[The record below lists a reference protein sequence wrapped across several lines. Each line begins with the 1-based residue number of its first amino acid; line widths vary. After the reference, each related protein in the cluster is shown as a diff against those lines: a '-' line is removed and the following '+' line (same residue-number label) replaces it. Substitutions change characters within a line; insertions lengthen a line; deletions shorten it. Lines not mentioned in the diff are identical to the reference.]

1 MSRREKKAADEGP
14 GWLATYGDLVTL
26 LLAFFVMLFA
36 VSSVEAQKFEAFLAG
51 LGQFDNA
58 AAAPG
63 VWPPSAGEAPIFAM
77 NANIGQG
84 ALEKAEATEEALR
97 EREQIEE
104 ELADAV
110 EAAGLADSLE
120 LRADPRGIAVAL
132 TTDNVLFESGSADL
146 TASGDDA
153 IGRIAAVLQALDY
166 DVTIEGHT
174 DDTPLNRA
182 GYTNWNL
189 STDRAVSVVQALAL
203 RHAIAPARLSA
214 VGYGENKPL
223 DQGSSTEA
231 RARNRRVEIIVHTE
245 SEQRLAETSPE
256 AAPFTAVDAAPPSV
270 SPIPVPVPV
279 APEFGDSVPP
289 IPVAEEN

>member
-1 MSRREKKAADEGP
+1 MSRREKKAVDEGP

-63 VWPPSAGEAPIFAM
+63 VWPPSAAEAPIFSM

-104 ELADAV
+104 ELAEAV

-120 LRADPRGIAVAL
+120 LRVDPRGVAVAL
-132 TTDNVLFESGSADL
+132 TTDNVLFATGSAEL
-146 TASGDDA
+146 TSPGDDV
-153 IGRIAAVLQALDY
+153 IGRIAAVLQNLDH

-174 DDTPLNRA
+174 DSTPLNRA
-182 GYTNWNL
+182 GYTNWHL

-203 RHAIAPARLSA
+203 RHGIAPTRLSA
-214 VGYGENKPL
+214 VGYGEHKPL
-223 DQGSSTEA
+223 DRGNTPEA
-231 RARNRRVEIIVHTE
+231 RARNRRVEIIIHTE
-245 SEQRLAETSPE
+245 SGQRLAETSP
-256 AAPFTAVDAAPPSV
+256 ATATSLPAVDTV
-270 SPIPVPVPV
+270 SPSFTPVPVTV
-279 APEFGDSVPP
+279 APVLGDQVPP
-289 IPVAEEN
+289 VPVAEEN

>member
-63 VWPPSAGEAPIFAM
+63 VWPPSAAEAPIFSL
-77 NANIGQG
+77 NANIGHG
-84 ALEKAEATEEALR
+84 SLEEEANATDEAHR
-97 EREQIEE
+97 EHERIAQ
-104 ELADAV
+104 ELA

-120 LRADPRGIAVAL
+120 VRPDPRGIAVAL
-132 TTDNVLFESGSADL
+132 TTDNVLFEIGSAEL
-146 TASGDDA
+146 TAPGHDV
-153 IGRIAAVLQALDY
+153 IGRIAGVLHELDR

-174 DDTPLNRA
+174 DNTPLNRS
-182 GYTNWNL
+182 GYSNWHL
-189 STDRAVSVVQALAL
+189 STDRAVSVV
-203 RHAIAPARLSA
+203 HAFAVQHGIAPTRLSA
-214 VGYGENKPL
+214 VGYGEHKPL
-223 DQGSSTEA
+223 DQADSPEA
-231 RARNRRVEIIVHTE
+231 RTRNRRVEIVVHTR

-256 AAPFTAVDAAPPSV
+256 AAPFT
-270 SPIPVPVPV
+270 PVPVSV
-279 APEFGDSVPP
+279 APAFAPVPLTVPP
-289 IPVAEEN
+289 ALDD

>member
-36 VSSVEAQKFEAFLAG
+36 VSSVEAQKFEAFLTG

-63 VWPPSAGEAPIFAM
+63 VWPPSAAEAPIFSL

-84 ALEKAEATEEALR
+84 SLDEEATAADEALR
-97 EREQIEE
+97 EQERIEE
-104 ELADAV
+104 ELAQAV
-110 EAAGLADSLE
+110 EAAGLTDSLE
-120 LRADPRGIAVAL
+120 LRPDPRGIAVAL
-132 TTDNVLFESGSADL
+132 TTDNVLFEIGSAEL
-146 TASGDDA
+146 TASGHEV
-153 IGRIAAVLQALDY
+153 IAHIADVLQALDH

-182 GYTNWNL
+182 GYSNWHL
-189 STDRAVSVVQALAL
+189 STDRAVSVVQAFAVQ
-203 RHAIAPARLSA
+203 HGIAPTRLSA
-214 VGYGENKPL
+214 VGYGEHKPL
-223 DQGSSTEA
+223 DATDSPEA
-231 RARNRRVEIIVHTE
+231 RARNRRVEIVVHTR

-256 AAPFTAVDAAPPSV
+256 AAPIT
-270 SPIPVPVPV
+270 PVPVTV
-279 APEFGDSVPP
+279 APSFTPVPLTVPP
-289 IPVAEEN
+289 ALGD